1 MQQAITERAAM
12 RPLAT
17 TRMGMMGSHAALDA
31 GWPLIKHRLRPR
43 QPLFLAGQ
51 DRGALYY
58 VHAGCLKTRV
68 ISADGRERITGFP
81 MRGEILG
88 LEALDLGTYACDA
101 IALDVGEAWELP
113 CRHLDEAPQELQAY
127 VTRCLARELRRD
139 WYWMLDLSTLSA
151 DARVALF
158 LADLSD
164 RLAALGYS
172 AHQLMLRMTR
182 AEIGSFLGL
191 TLETVTRAL
200 GRLQARGLVS
210 VDGRVLELVD
220 LAALRGVPASD
231 DTVPVCH

>member
-1 MQQAITERAAM
+1 MQQAMTERAAEW
-12 RPLAT
+12 PLPT
-17 TRMGMMGSHAALDA
+17 TTVPMAGLTAALDA

-68 ISADGRERITGFP
+68 ISADGRERVTGFP
-81 MRGEILG
+81 MRGDILG

-113 CRHLDEAPQELQAY
+113 CRHLDDAPQAMQVYL
-127 VTRCLARELRRD
+127 TRCLARELRRD
-139 WYWMLDLSTLSA
+139 WSWMLDLSTLSA
-151 DARVALF
+151 DARVARF
-158 LADLSD
+158 LSDLSE

-172 AHQLMLRMTR
+172 AHQVVLRMTR

-210 VDGRVLELVD
+210 VDGRALELVD
-220 LAALRGVPASD
+220 PAALRSLQPRDGA
-231 DTVPVCH
+231 TAFH

>member
-1 MQQAITERAAM
+1 MQQAISGGAHASSTAAGGA
-12 RPLAT
+12 PAFPTQL
-17 TRMGMMGSHAALDA
+17 GSQ
-31 GWPLIKHRLRPR
+31 WPVVKHRLRPR

-81 MRGEILG
+81 MRGDILG

-113 CRHLDEAPQELQAY
+113 CRHLDQAPQALQAY

-151 DARVALF
+151 DSRVALF

-164 RLAALGYS
+164 RLASLGYS
-172 AHQLMLRMTR
+172 AHQLVLRMTR

-200 GRLQARGLVS
+200 GRLQARGLVT
-210 VDGRVLELVD
+210 VDGRALELVD
-220 LAALRGVPASD
+220 PAALRGLRASD
-231 DTVPVCH
+231 GTVAVCH

>member
-1 MQQAITERAAM
+1 MQQAMTERAAEW
-12 RPLAT
+12 PLPT
-17 TRMGMMGSHAALDA
+17 TTVPMAGLTAALDA

-68 ISADGRERITGFP
+68 ISADGRERVTGFP
-81 MRGEILG
+81 MRGDILG

-113 CRHLDEAPQELQAY
+113 CRHLDDAPQAMQAY
-127 VTRCLARELRRD
+127 LTRCLARELRRD
-139 WYWMLDLSTLSA
+139 WSWMLDLSTLSA
-151 DARVALF
+151 DARVARF
-158 LADLSD
+158 LSDLSE

-172 AHQLMLRMTR
+172 AHQVLLRMTR

-210 VDGRVLELVD
+210 VDGRALELVD
-220 LAALRGVPASD
+220 PAALRSLQPGNGA
-231 DTVPVCH
+231 TALH

>member
-1 MQQAITERAAM
+1 MQQAMTDRAAGW
-12 RPLAT
+12 PLPT
-17 TRMGMMGSHAALDA
+17 TTVPMAGLTAALDA
-31 GWPLIKHRLRPR
+31 GWPLIKHRLRAR

-68 ISADGRERITGFP
+68 ISADGRERVTGFP
-81 MRGEILG
+81 MRGDLLG

-113 CRHLDEAPQELQAY
+113 CRHLEDAPQAMQAY
-127 VTRCLARELRRD
+127 LTRCLARELRRD
-139 WYWMLDLSTLSA
+139 WSWMLDLSTLSA
-151 DARVALF
+151 DARVARF
-158 LADLSD
+158 LSDLSE

-172 AHQLMLRMTR
+172 AHQVVLRMTR

-210 VDGRVLELVD
+210 VDGRALELVD
-220 LAALRGVPASD
+220 PEALRSLQRRDGA
-231 DTVPVCH
+231 TAFH

>member
-1 MQQAITERAAM
+1 MQQAMTERAAEW
-12 RPLAT
+12 PLPT
-17 TRMGMMGSHAALDA
+17 TTVPMAGLTAALDA

-68 ISADGRERITGFP
+68 ISADGRERVTGFP
-81 MRGEILG
+81 MRGDILG

-113 CRHLDEAPQELQAY
+113 CRHLDDAPQAMQAY
-127 VTRCLARELRRD
+127 LTRCLARELRRD
-139 WYWMLDLSTLSA
+139 WSWMLDLSTLSA
-151 DARVALF
+151 DARVARF
-158 LADLSD
+158 LSDLSE

-172 AHQLMLRMTR
+172 AHQVLLRMTR

-210 VDGRVLELVD
+210 VDGRALELVD
-220 LAALRGVPASD
+220 PAALRSLQPGNGAAAL
-231 DTVPVCH
+231 H

>member
-1 MQQAITERAAM
+1 MQQAMTERAAEW
-12 RPLAT
+12 PLPT
-17 TRMGMMGSHAALDA
+17 TTVPMAGLTAALDA

-68 ISADGRERITGFP
+68 ISADGRERVTGFP
-81 MRGEILG
+81 MRGDILG

-113 CRHLDEAPQELQAY
+113 CRHLDDAPQAMQAY
-127 VTRCLARELRRD
+127 LTRCLARELRRD
-139 WYWMLDLSTLSA
+139 WSWMLDLSTLSA
-151 DARVALF
+151 DARVARF
-158 LADLSD
+158 LSDLSE

-172 AHQLMLRMTR
+172 AHQVVLRMTR

-210 VDGRVLELVD
+210 VDGRALELVD
-220 LAALRGVPASD
+220 PAALRSLQPRDGA
-231 DTVPVCH
+231 TAFH

>member
-1 MQQAITERAAM
+1 MQQAMTERAAEW
-12 RPLAT
+12 PLPT
-17 TRMGMMGSHAALDA
+17 TTVPMAGLTAALDA

-68 ISADGRERITGFP
+68 ISADGRERVTGFP
-81 MRGEILG
+81 MRGDILG

-113 CRHLDEAPQELQAY
+113 CRHLDDATKAMQAY
-127 VTRCLARELRRD
+127 LTRCLARELRRD
-139 WYWMLDLSTLSA
+139 WSWMLDLSTLSA
-151 DARVALF
+151 DARVARF
-158 LADLSD
+158 LSDLSE

-172 AHQLMLRMTR
+172 AHQVVLRMTR

-210 VDGRVLELVD
+210 VDGRALELVD
-220 LAALRGVPASD
+220 PAALRSLQPGNGAAAL
-231 DTVPVCH
+231 H

>member
-1 MQQAITERAAM
+1 MQQAMTERAAG
-12 RPLAT
+12 RPLPT
-17 TRMGMMGSHAALDA
+17 TTVPMAGLTAALDA

-68 ISADGRERITGFP
+68 ISADGRERVTGFP
-81 MRGEILG
+81 MRGDILG

-113 CRHLDEAPQELQAY
+113 CRHLDDAPQAMQAY
-127 VTRCLARELRRD
+127 LTRCLARELRRD
-139 WYWMLDLSTLSA
+139 WSWMLDLSTLSA
-151 DARVALF
+151 DARVARF
-158 LADLSD
+158 LSDLSE

-172 AHQLMLRMTR
+172 AHQVLLRMTR

-210 VDGRVLELVD
+210 VDGRALELVD
-220 LAALRGVPASD
+220 PAALRSLQPGNGAAAL
-231 DTVPVCH
+231 H